1 MNQQELIKEIGHIRS
16 LMERSSKVLT
26 ISGLSGVLIGIYA
39 LAGAGLA
46 YMVVYGFDSTFD
58 YRDHYVTEP
67 GIILK
72 LVLIAL
78 GVLIASL
85 ATGVWMAQC
94 KAKKA
99 GQAIWNPSSK
109 AMLHALAVPLV
120 TGGLL
125 SLLFLSKG
133 YLGLIGSTL
142 LIFYGL
148 SLTSASVYTF
158 KEVRWL
164 GIFEIILGLLA
175 MLFPGYGLWF
185 WALGFGVLHIIYGF
199 IVHKRYE

>member
-1 MNQQELIKEIGHIRS
+1 MDQQDLIKEIGHIRS
-16 LMERSSKVLT
+16 MMEKSSKVLS

-39 LAGAGLA
+39 LLGATAG
-46 YMVVYGFDSTFD
+46 YVVVYGFDSRFD

-67 GIILK
+67 AVINN
-72 LVLIAL
+72 LIGVAL
-78 GVLIASL
+78 TVLIASL
-85 ATGVWMAQC
+85 ITGLWMARR

-99 GQAIWNPSSK
+99 RQYIWNPSSK
-109 AMLHALAVPLV
+109 AMLLAMGIPLI
-120 TGGLL
+120 TGGLFSLILL
-125 SLLFLSKG
+125 SRG
-133 YLGLIGSTL
+133 YFSLIGATL

-148 SLTSASVYTF
+148 SLTSGGIYTF

-164 GIFEIILGLLA
+164 GILEILLGLFAL
-175 MLFPGYGLWF
+175 LFPGYGLWF